1 MSKIRRVLPA
11 LVMIGVVALSG
22 CVYWRLLQFK
32 KQFSDFHENFEF
44 RNNGRYALIIKQ
56 PLLSGEDVDFLMK
69 AAPTRKESETG
80 EISRRLYVFH
90 LDGGEGP
97 ASVLDYD
104 LRFDEDLFEKL
115 VFPEEFADLFP
126 EDVLVAFLTSLGDAE
141 TDRRS
146 EGLRAMILK
155 DRVRELM
162 PSRERVL
169 EVLGKPSEKWRERD
183 GLDRLYYRYELETES
198 TGLKPYETRAFGRF
212 HYEGQELRKVDASFA
227 GHVFSFEIP

>member
-1 MSKIRRVLPA
+1 MSKFRRVLPA

-44 RNNGRYALIIKQ
+44 RNKGRYTLIIKQ
-56 PLLSGEDVDFLMK
+56 PLLSGDDVDFLMK
-69 AAPTRKESETG
+69 AEPTRKESDAG
-80 EISRRLYVFH
+80 EITQRLYVFH
-90 LDGGEGP
+90 LDEGEGP

-104 LRFDEDLFEKL
+104 LRFDEDLFVEMI
-115 VFPEEFADLFP
+115 FPDEFADLFP
-126 EDVLVAFLTSLGDAE
+126 EDALVALLASLGDAE

-146 EGLRAMILK
+146 EGLTAKVRK
-155 DRVRELM
+155 DRIRELM
-162 PSRERVL
+162 PKRARVL

-183 GLDRLYYRYELETES
+183 GLDRLYYRYELETVS
-198 TGLKPYETRAFGRF
+198 TGLKPHETRAFGRF
-212 HYEGQELRKVDASFA
+212 HFDGQELRKVDASFA